1 MIKNKIDENKKII
14 KNNKK
19 MKEIKKIM
27 EIKNNE
33 IQLMRNIFD
42 EK

>member
-19 MKEIKKIM
+19 MKIKI
-27 EIKNNE
+27 IKNK
-33 IQLMRNIFD
+33 ID
-42 EK
+42 KK